1 MAENVL
7 VLALHQELL
16 LSWYGQVYNIRV
28 SCSIQKWEEENFLVG
43 IKKHSEEFFNSLNK
57 IRQ

>member
-16 LSWYGQVYNIRV
+16 LSLHGQLYDIRV
-28 SCSIQKWEEENFLVG
+28 SCSIQKWEEEKTFLIG
-43 IKKHSEEFFNSLNK
+43 IKKHSGEFFP
-57 IRQ
+57 

>member
-7 VLALHQELL
+7 VLGLHQELL

-28 SCSIQKWEEENFLVG
+28 SCSIQKWEEEKTFLIG
-43 IKKHSEEFFNSLNK
+43 IEKHSEEFF
-57 IRQ
+57 Q